1 MRLFI
6 KPLLYAQAYIISQN
20 IPCYILISA
29 LETLL
34 LGSNAKSI
42 VGRLK
47 KMFEEIAADAVKML
61 MFLFFVTLAFIIVS
75 GALWLRASKNNA

>member
-1 MRLFI
+1 MRKVL
-6 KPLLYAQAYIISQN
+6 
-20 IPCYILISA
+20 
-29 LETLL
+29 
-34 LGSNAKSI
+34 

-61 MFLFFVTLAFIIVS
+61 MFLFFVTLAFIVVS